1 MTVII
6 ETPPD
11 FSSSYRLCKKLL
23 KLDEKDFSQDF
34 PKSCSKT
41 SGVAMNQTLSW
52 IRQGALGNIIAE
64 LAE

>member
-11 FSSSYRLCKKLL
+11 FSSSYRLVKKFL

-34 PKSCSKT
+34 AKSDCKI
-41 SGVAMNQTLSW
+41 SGVSMNQTLSS
-52 IRQGALGNIIAE
+52 IRQGALGKIIAE

>member
-11 FSSSYRLCKKLL
+11 FSSIYRLVRKFL

-34 PKSCSKT
+34 PKSYSKT
-41 SGVAMNQTLSW
+41 SGVAMNQTLSS
-52 IRQGALGNIIAE
+52 IKQGAWGKIIAE

>member
-11 FSSSYRLCKKLL
+11 FSSSYRLVKKFL
-23 KLDEKDFSQDF
+23 KLDEKDFNQDF
-34 PKSCSKT
+34 PKSDSKT
-41 SGVAMNQTLSW
+41 SGVAINQTLSS
-52 IRQGALGNIIAE
+52 IKQGAWGTIIAE